1 MRRLFGGQ
9 VAAMVTSV
17 GFLSAAVT
25 LTSLLTINAAQ
36 AATFSI
42 VGGHDAKL
50 LANFDPA
57 GWVNADN
64 FNLGVGSTVTRFR
77 HGNAAGGNGLF
88 VSGPGLVDL
97 KYTYEGTEASYKNLF
112 EAAFTLSLPALF
124 DNKTS
129 TVGDNQTFTGLSSG
143 LVPAF
148 FESVTPGN
156 KDAINGTSINK
167 DLKIAF
173 AVVNGGSTAYVFL
186 EDIARKGDKD
196 FDDMVIRIDA
206 FDAHGSDP
214 PVVTP
219 LPAALP
225 LFAGGLGVLGFFAR
239 RRRKRAALAAA

>member
-1 MRRLFGGQ
+1 MRRLFRGQ

-25 LTSLLTINAAQ
+25 VTSLLAINGAQ

-42 VGGHDAKL
+42 VGGHDTTL
-50 LANFDPA
+50 LSNFNPA
-57 GWVNADN
+57 GWVNANN
-64 FNLGVGSTVTRFR
+64 FGLGVGSTVTRFQ

-88 VSGPGLVDL
+88 VSGPGLL
-97 KYTYEGTEASYKNLF
+97 NLTYTYEGTEASYKNLF

-129 TVGDNQTFTGLSSG
+129 VIGDNQTFTGLSSG

-167 DLKIAF
+167 DVKIAF
-173 AVVNGGSTAYVFL
+173 AVVNSGSTAYVFL

-206 FDAHGSDP
+206 ADAPNDVP
-214 PVVTP
+214 PAVTP

-225 LFAGGLGVLGFFAR
+225 LFVGGLGVMGLLAR
-239 RRRKRAALAAA
+239 RRKKKAAVSAA